1 MGGQLDHGVD
11 PDRLSHPA
19 INHHL
24 HVDPIPPE
32 LFLESYPPG
41 IVKAINRLRAVVKT
55 AVPDAI
61 ERVRPGWRLI
71 GYDIPVGNRTRYF
84 AFVWPEP
91 EHAHMGWEYGIW
103 MDDPDNLLEGAHL
116 KLRKVRYVTFEP
128 GQPIPEAQLVAYT
141 RQGARLAVMSRA
153 ERLAR
158 ELDRD

>member
-1 MGGQLDHGVD
+1 MD
-11 PDRLSHPA
+11 S
-19 INHHL
+19 
-24 HVDPIPPE
+24 IPPE

-41 IVKAINRLRAVVKT
+41 IRRAIDRLRAVVKA

-71 GYDIPVGNRTRYF
+71 GYDVPVGKRTRYF

-103 MDDPDNLLEGAHL
+103 MDDPDNILRGAHL
-116 KLRKVRYVTFEP
+116 KLRKVRYVTYAP
-128 GQPIPEAQLVAYT
+128 GEPIPEATLVAYT
-141 RQGARLAVMSRA
+141 RQAARLATMSRA